1 MTERRQSELEPV
13 SPPNAARESTP
24 FADQL
29 LDELLPEELEWRRVV
44 VDYPIASL
52 TVAAVGGYVLGRA
65 SGSSIV
71 AALGAFASATVVRN
85 INSLVGEDIL

>member
-1 MTERRQSELEPV
+1 MDERRQSELEP
-13 SPPNAARESTP
+13 AAAPSAVRESTP

-29 LDELLPEELEWRRVV
+29 LDELLPEELEWRRLVV
-44 VDYPIASL
+44 EYPIASL
-52 TVAAVGGYVLGRA
+52 TAAAVGGYFLGRA
-65 SGSSIV
+65 SGSGIV